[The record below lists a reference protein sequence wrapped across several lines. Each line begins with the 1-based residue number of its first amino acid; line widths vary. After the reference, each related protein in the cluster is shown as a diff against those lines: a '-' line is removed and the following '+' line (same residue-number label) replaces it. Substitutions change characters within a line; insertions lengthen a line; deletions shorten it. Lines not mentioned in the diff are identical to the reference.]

1 MVPLLCPRGRL
12 FQEFRRLPCRR
23 LPRLLLRC
31 RLVLVFPVLLYLRRL
46 PVLPCP
52 RKCPVLPRR
61 LLQLLALLY
70 LPWHLLLRLLTAQ
83 YRFVLPVWVA
93 LLPLAED

>member
-46 PVLPCP
+46 PVLP
-52 RKCPVLPRR
+52 RR
-61 LLQLLALLY
+61 LLLLLALLY